1 MFNLLKYKINIPFF
15 NKKNLNNIDDNDVY
29 ILEDS
34 NAEYYE
40 NNQSNYI
47 NNDIII
53 DIPILEDLDNSESS
67 TYKNDSNNINHN
79 LRDNTSQNNKTLFN
93 MLQEHDYQ
101 RQSIY
106 RFVKPR
112 RLYKKYNY
120 KEYPFYNYIK

>member
-15 NKKNLNNIDDNDVY
+15 NKKNINDNDVY

-40 NNQSNYI
+40 NNQSN
-47 NNDIII
+47 NDTII
-53 DIPILEDLDNSESS
+53 DIPMLEDLEPS
-67 TYKNDSNNINHN
+67 TYEDDLLKIQQD
-79 LRDNTSQNNKTLFN
+79 QKTLFN
-93 MLQEHDYQ
+93 IQQ
-101 RQSIY
+101 NNIY

-120 KEYPFYNYIK
+120 TEYPFYTK